1 MMPRTDSIELANLEY
16 GRASGRLIS
25 VRQEDEI
32 TWGAFERG
40 RAAFCHEVCLCFDS
54 AMLKFALALDQTW
67 RVSSVLSALGRLFP
81 AEIRA
86 DVDAF
91 LAADLA
97 L

>member
-1 MMPRTDSIELANLEY
+1 MPRTDSIELANLEY
-16 GRASGRLIS
+16 GRASGRLTS
-25 VRQEDEI
+25 VKQQDD

-40 RAAFCHEVCLCFDS
+40 RAAFCHEVRLCFDS

-86 DVDAF
+86 DVG
-91 LAADLA
+91 AAK
-97 L
+97 